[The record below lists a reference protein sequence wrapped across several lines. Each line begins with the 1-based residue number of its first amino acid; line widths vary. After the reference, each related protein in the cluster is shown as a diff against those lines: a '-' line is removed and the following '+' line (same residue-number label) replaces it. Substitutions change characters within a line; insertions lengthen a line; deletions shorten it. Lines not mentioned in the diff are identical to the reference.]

1 MIGEET
7 PPLRLGKACQI
18 SAPSDRQIV
27 DLLDE
32 MTHKVNQRRRFNGQ
46 TVNKQLFINNV
57 LVGLAKLGPETWNY
71 IFDEG
76 ASILGPALMAGEPGV
91 PLAAAR
97 PLRKRF
103 RWFDGYHHESDE
115 EPDVKALPSVKV
127 TPKRVD
133 DGRRREGKG

>member
-1 MIGEET
+1 MIGEEN

-32 MTHKVNQRRRFNGQ
+32 MTHRVNLRRRFNGQ
-46 TVNKQLFINNV
+46 TVNKQVFLNNV
-57 LVGLAKLGPETWNY
+57 IIGLAKLGPETWDH

-76 ASILGPALMAGEPGV
+76 ASILGPALMAGEPGI

-103 RWFDGYHHESDE
+103 RWFDGHYHDSDD
-115 EPDVKALPSVKV
+115 EPEVKPLPSAKV
-127 TPKRVD
+127 ASKRVD

>member
-7 PPLRLGKACQI
+7 PLLRLGKACQI
-18 SAPSDRQIV
+18 SAPSDRQII

-32 MTHKVNQRRRFNGQ
+32 MTHRVNQRRRFNGQ
-46 TVNKQLFINNV
+46 TVNKQLFLNNV
-57 LVGLAKLGPETWNY
+57 LIGLAKLGPETWDY

-91 PLAAAR
+91 PLSASR

-103 RWFDGYHHESDE
+103 KWFDGHYHESEDE
-115 EPDVKALPSVKV
+115 PEIKPLPSAKIA
-127 TPKRVD
+127 PKRVD
-133 DGRRREGKG
+133 DGRGRKREG